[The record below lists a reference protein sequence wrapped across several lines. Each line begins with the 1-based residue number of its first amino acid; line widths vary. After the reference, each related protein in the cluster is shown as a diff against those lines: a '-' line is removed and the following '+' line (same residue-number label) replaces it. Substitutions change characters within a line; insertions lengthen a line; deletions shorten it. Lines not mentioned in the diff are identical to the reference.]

1 MPSWL
6 TGPTCNDGSA
16 SLICDGLD
24 GPACRDVTTLQRRV
38 DNAWRPQA
46 QGPSF
51 IDSNGDPAGRR
62 PSRERCRNGEEEEE
76 EQGLVARQFPGLYRG
91 PRRGDPGHRPCHR
104 GSRCVR
110 REHCRAPRS
119 ERQGNGQVVEEQQAR
134 KEERRPGLIRR
145 PTFLASGNRPRS
157 DLSIGP
163 GAVPCPERSRERRR
177 STPSSVGLPARA
189 ALPAGR
195 STLLAGR
202 RSASTAGRT
211 LTFSGPTLV
220 ASAGELAVSVASLDP
235 RAGLAALAR
244 DLALPVVVHARE
256 SALVSALTA
265 ALVSSVARHPSTSL
279 NFGRLGRRVGGARKF
294 GKVLSA

>member
-110 REHCRAPRS
+110 REHFRAPRS

-134 KEERRPGLIRR
+134 KEERRPGLIPRPTSWHQETAPAPISRSGRGRFIAQNGAESVEDRR
-145 PTFLASGNRPRS
+145 PR
-157 DLSIGP
+157 
-163 GAVPCPERSRERRR
+163 
-177 STPSSVGLPARA
+177 
-189 ALPAGR
+189 
-195 STLLAGR
+195 LLAYR
-202 RSASTAGRT
+202 LEPPCRPDDPPCLRDDD
-211 LTFSGPTLV
+211 PPRPPD
-220 ASAGELAVSVASLDP
+220 EL
-235 RAGLAALAR
+235 
-244 DLALPVVVHARE
+244 
-256 SALVSALTA
+256 
-265 ALVSSVARHPSTSL
+265 
-279 NFGRLGRRVGGARKF
+279 
-294 GKVLSA
+294 